1 MSLLNAHYI
10 KYIMRHE
17 RKLVIQIPCYN
28 EAATLALAIRELPR
42 EVPGFQKVE
51 FLVIDDGSTDNTAE
65 VAVASGVEHIVRHH
79 TNLGLARAFMSGI
92 HAALSVDADVI
103 VNTDADNQYDAHDIP
118 LLTQPILDGKAQY
131 VIGTRP
137 ISEIRHFSP
146 LKKMLQK
153 FGSFMVRKF
162 SGTVVE
168 DAPSGFRALSREA
181 ALRMNVFNNYTYTL
195 ETIIQAGYK
204 NLGILCVP
212 VHVNEDL
219 RPSRLVKSI
228 PQYIKRSAFT
238 MIRIAILYYP
248 FRFFMILGLGCFC
261 IGSILGC
268 RFLWYFFQ
276 GDGSGKVQSLLLVV
290 LFLLTGVIAGMI
302 AFVADL
308 LAVNRMMLEDIQYTM
323 RRAKLFDG
331 EEK

>member
-10 KYIMRHE
+10 KYIIRHE

-248 FRFFMILGLGCFC
+248 FRFFMTLGGISFLIGCV
-261 IGSILGC
+261 IGC
-268 RFLWYFFQ
+268 RFLWYFFHNN
-276 GDGSGKVQSLLLVV
+276 GDGKIQSLLLAS
-290 LFLLTGVIAGMI
+290 LFLLSGVIAGMI
-302 AFVADL
+302 AFMADIA
-308 LAVNRMMLEDIQYTM
+308 AVNRMLLEDIQYNQ
-323 RRAKLFDG
+323 REWKYHQG
-331 EEK
+331 VQK